1 MGMHILGECNNEQI
15 LEKEISFQ
23 RILKY
28 EIPVCDSCFIK
39 EVHFV
44 VFSETTYILFVLILN
59 SKH

>member
-23 RILKY
+23 RIIKY

-44 VFSETTYILFVLILN
+44 VFSETTYILFV
-59 SKH
+59 